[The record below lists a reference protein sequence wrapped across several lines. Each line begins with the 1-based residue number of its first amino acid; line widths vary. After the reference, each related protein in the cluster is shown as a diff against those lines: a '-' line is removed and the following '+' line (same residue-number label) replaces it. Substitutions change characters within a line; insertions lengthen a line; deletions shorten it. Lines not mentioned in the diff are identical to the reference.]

1 MKKVNIAKIFGA
13 EVKELMCLLRSSGNE
28 CYVVGGAIRDLLL
41 GQEKFTDVNLP
52 NYLCVEKR
60 NQLV

>member
-13 EVKELMCLLRSSGNE
+13 EVKELMCLLRSSVKE

-41 GQEKFTDVNLP
+41 GQEKFT
-52 NYLCVEKR
+52 
-60 NQLV
+60 